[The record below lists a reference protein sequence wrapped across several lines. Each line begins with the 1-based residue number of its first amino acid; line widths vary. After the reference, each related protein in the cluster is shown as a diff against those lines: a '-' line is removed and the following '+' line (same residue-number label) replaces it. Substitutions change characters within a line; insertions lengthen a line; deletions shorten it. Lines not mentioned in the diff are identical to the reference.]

1 MRESVERMD
10 ACVHLLKQTHRAGV
24 SPVLFDFPPD
34 KEVNIM
40 ASNRIDRISEEV
52 MKALAEA
59 IRSVKDPRVKNGL
72 VSVTHCEV
80 TGDLRYAKV
89 FISVLGTPE
98 QAKEV
103 MKGLKS
109 ASGWLRREVGHM
121 VQLRYAPEL
130 VFHLDS
136 SMTHGAHISQVIHDL
151 ERAGKMGGEDE
162 E

>member
-1 MRESVERMD
+1 
-10 ACVHLLKQTHRAGV
+10 
-24 SPVLFDFPPD
+24 
-34 KEVNIM
+34 M

-59 IRSVKDPRVKNGL
+59 LRNVKDPRVQNGL
-72 VSVTHCEV
+72 VSITHCEV

-89 FISVLGTPE
+89 YISVFDSDE

-109 ASGWLRREVGHM
+109 ASGWLRREVGHK

-130 VFHLDS
+130 VFNLDS
-136 SMTHGAHISQVIHDL
+136 SMTHGAHISQVINEL
-151 ERAGKMGGEDE
+151 ERKGKMGENSDE
-162 E
+162 

>member
-1 MRESVERMD
+1 
-10 ACVHLLKQTHRAGV
+10 
-24 SPVLFDFPPD
+24 
-34 KEVNIM
+34 M
-40 ASNRIDRISEEV
+40 ASNRIDRISDEV
-52 MKALAEA
+52 MRALAEA
-59 IRSVKDPRVKNGL
+59 LRSVKDPRVQNGL

-98 QAKEV
+98 QGAEV

-109 ASGWLRREVGHM
+109 AAGWLRREVGHK

-130 VFHLDS
+130 LFQLDS
-136 SMTHGAHISQVIHDL
+136 SMTHGAHISKVIHDL
-151 ERAGKMGGEDE
+151 EREGKMGGEDE

>member
-1 MRESVERMD
+1 
-10 ACVHLLKQTHRAGV
+10 
-24 SPVLFDFPPD
+24 
-34 KEVNIM
+34 M

-59 IRSVKDPRVKNGL
+59 LRNVKDPRVQNGL
-72 VSVTHCEV
+72 VSITHCEV

-89 FISVLGTPE
+89 YISVFGSDA

-109 ASGWLRREVGHM
+109 ASGWLRREVGHK

-136 SMTHGAHISQVIHDL
+136 SMTHGAHISHVINEL
-151 ERAGKMGGEDE
+151 EREGKMGESDDE
-162 E
+162 

>member
-1 MRESVERMD
+1 
-10 ACVHLLKQTHRAGV
+10 
-24 SPVLFDFPPD
+24 
-34 KEVNIM
+34 M

-59 IRSVKDPRVKNGL
+59 LRNVKDPRVQNGL
-72 VSVTHCEV
+72 VSITHCEV

-89 FISVLGTPE
+89 YISVFGSDE
-98 QAKEV
+98 QGKEV

-109 ASGWLRREVGHM
+109 ASGWLRREVGHK

-136 SMTHGAHISQVIHDL
+136 SMTHGAHISQVINEL
-151 ERAGKMGGEDE
+151 EREGKKGESADE
-162 E
+162 

>member
-1 MRESVERMD
+1 
-10 ACVHLLKQTHRAGV
+10 
-24 SPVLFDFPPD
+24 
-34 KEVNIM
+34 M

-98 QAKEV
+98 QAREV
-103 MKGLKS
+103 LKGLKS

-136 SMTHGAHISQVIHDL
+136 SMASGAHISKVIHDL

>member
-1 MRESVERMD
+1 
-10 ACVHLLKQTHRAGV
+10 
-24 SPVLFDFPPD
+24 
-34 KEVNIM
+34 M

-59 IRSVKDPRVKNGL
+59 LRNVKDPRVQNGL
-72 VSVTHCEV
+72 VSITHCEV

-89 FISVLGTPE
+89 YISVFGSDA

-109 ASGWLRREVGHM
+109 ASGWLRREVGHK

-136 SMTHGAHISQVIHDL
+136 SMTHGAHISQVINELDR
-151 ERAGKMGGEDE
+151 EGKMGESADE
-162 E
+162 

>member
-1 MRESVERMD
+1 
-10 ACVHLLKQTHRAGV
+10 
-24 SPVLFDFPPD
+24 
-34 KEVNIM
+34 M

-59 IRSVKDPRVKNGL
+59 LRNVKDPRVQNGL
-72 VSVTHCEV
+72 VSITHCEV

-89 FISVLGTPE
+89 YISVFGSDE
-98 QAKEV
+98 QGKEV

-109 ASGWLRREVGHM
+109 ASGWLRREVGHK

-136 SMTHGAHISQVIHDL
+136 SMTHGAHISQVINEL
-151 ERAGKMGGEDE
+151 EREGKMGESDDE
-162 E
+162 

>member
-1 MRESVERMD
+1 
-10 ACVHLLKQTHRAGV
+10 
-24 SPVLFDFPPD
+24 
-34 KEVNIM
+34 M

-59 IRSVKDPRVKNGL
+59 LRNVKDPRVQNGL
-72 VSVTHCEV
+72 VSITHCEV

-89 FISVLGTPE
+89 YISVFGSDA

-109 ASGWLRREVGHM
+109 ASGWLRREVGHK

-136 SMTHGAHISQVIHDL
+136 SMTHGAHISQVINEL
-151 ERAGKMGGEDE
+151 EREGKMGEGSDE
-162 E
+162 